1 LLRLLEPERGQ
12 AVEDLAL
19 ERDGGED
26 PVESAEPVGGDHH
39 DPIALR
45 VVVAYLAPVELAQE
59 GEIGLAQRVRKLGAQ
74 GLVHCG
80 SSGTAQDSACAV
92 AIRPQPA
99 AQLAEHRRRG
109 ASAGEYRRWSALDRR
124 TARLRSRASG

>member
-1 LLRLLEPERGQ
+1 MTHSLPWASTPNSYLVSTRIRPRCFAHAWPAANRSRAMRAIWSHCFCET
-12 AVEDLAL
+12 L

-26 PVESAEPVGGDHH
+26 PVESAEPVGSDHH

-45 VVVAYLAPVELAQE
+45 IVVAHLAPVELAQQR
-59 GEIGLAQRVRKLGAQ
+59 EIGLAQRVRKLGAQ

-99 AQLAEHRRRG
+99 A
-109 ASAGEYRRWSALDRR
+109 
-124 TARLRSRASG
+124 